1 MSEDVSATMRV
12 GITVILVAAL
22 VATVLNLMVMS
33 NSLLSNGQIT
43 LQSGIDAVSAQE
55 FATYDNTKVSGT
67 QVTTALSLFQGR
79 DVAIVV
85 QTKALA
91 KACGSGLGINYGA
104 ILTRDGEASNADN
117 IVTECFYDTTVT
129 TEGTTNTPACYL
141 YENNGSYLAQ
151 KGTKQIC
158 YTGGDTFLT
167 PQAKTA
173 RVCGWVDG
181 TRPTSDSPSGINDSS
196 SRLLVETPSKDTCS
210 VWRNVG
216 AARYTGNL
224 HNTNGLVDTTYDI
237 IGTTELGNSAYIL
250 SSSRYSSILIED
262 ATGSIIGILFKQL
275 Q

>member
-79 DVAIVV
+79 DVAICV
-85 QTKALA
+85 QTKAFA
-91 KACGSGLGINYGA
+91 AAVGANYAVNYGA
-104 ILTRDGEASNADN
+104 ILTVDGEASTTDN
-117 IVTECFYDTTVT
+117 IVPEC
-129 TEGTTNTPACYL
+129 
-141 YENNGSYLAQ
+141 SY
-151 KGTKQIC
+151 GTKMEGSVEVFDGK
-158 YTGGDTFLT
+158 YTSNQSTQPAIINSGGTTFLT

-173 RVCGWVDG
+173 RVCGWIDG
-181 TRPTSDSPSGINDSS
+181 LRPTGDQ
-196 SRLLVETPSKDTCS
+196 VTPGTITKKTCS
-210 VWRNVG
+210 VWREKG
-216 AARYTGNL
+216 AARFRGNL

-237 IGTTELGNSAYIL
+237 IGTTELGNAAYIL
-250 SSSRYSSILIED
+250 SSTRYSSILIED
-262 ATGSIIGILFKQL
+262 STGSIIGIMFKQI